1 MALRQVRI
9 YFRLANMKKE
19 IALNKEL
26 WTVFTYYVDAVMR
39 GRFRRY
45 SGPEVKGV
53 SLVNLTLFEKG
64 LLSRK
69 RYAHMYAR
77 GRWTTLLNDCGCDVE
92 FDYSGLVGTIQE
104 KNEILVDTFIKYA
117 SRSRL
122 PQMKALVADIRSS
135 RNSIDYTAIIKRFS
149 DMKRRLGV
157 KW

>member
-1 MALRQVRI
+1 LENTRR
-9 YFRLANMKKE
+9 E

-26 WTVFTYYVDAVMR
+26 WTVFTFYMDAVMR

-45 SGPEVKGV
+45 SGPQVKGV
-53 SLVNLTLFEKG
+53 SLVNLFLFEKG
-64 LLSRK
+64 LLSRQ

-92 FDYSGLVGTIQE
+92 FDYSGLVGTTRE

-135 RNSIDYTAIIKRFS
+135 RNHIDYTSILKRFS
-149 DMKRRLGV
+149 GEKRRLGV
-157 KW
+157 KR